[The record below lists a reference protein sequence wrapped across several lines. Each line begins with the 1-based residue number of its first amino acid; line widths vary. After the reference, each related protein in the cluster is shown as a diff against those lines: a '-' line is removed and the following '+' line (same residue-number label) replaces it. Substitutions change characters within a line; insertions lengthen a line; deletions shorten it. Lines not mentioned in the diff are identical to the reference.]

1 MTLTY
6 LPFRTSERITM
17 AAKNAPP
24 MRWGERGRGVAV
36 LQQALVDHGYALP
49 RSTNAQGML
58 DGIYGRE
65 MFNKISFFQARNNL
79 GVDGVA
85 GRNTIAC
92 LDHLM
97 STGVTAQPSKA
108 VTLHFRSL
116 SLTTVPFERQFRNA
130 QLVYAQYNI
139 EVRFGSGQSLGLTEE
154 EAEKYQQID
163 GQCRWVVRDDEFAE
177 LQGLGPPVP
186 ANDIAVY
193 YVNRFSRPTLLG
205 CGGHRPNRP
214 ACIVASQATE
224 WSLSHEVGHVL
235 LTSSFSPVHHPSTQ
249 NLMFSSTA
257 SITRDVP
264 ALDNSQLARIR
275 SSPLVR

>member
-6 LPFRTSERITM
+6 LPFRTSERIQR

-24 MRWGERGRGVAV
+24 MKWGERGRGVAV

-65 MFNKISFFQARNNL
+65 MYNKISYFQASNNL

-85 GRNTIAC
+85 GKNTLAC

-97 STGVTAQPSKA
+97 RTGTTAKPSKA

-130 QLVYAQYNI
+130 RIVYAQYNI
-139 EVRFGSGQSLGLTEE
+139 EVRFGSGLSLGLTEE
-154 EAEKYQQID
+154 EAKKYEKVD
-163 GQCRWVVRDDEFAE
+163 GQCKWVLEDDEFREVQE
-177 LQGLGPPVP
+177 LGRNIP
-186 ANDIAVY
+186 ANHIAVY
-193 YVNRFSRPTLLG
+193 YVNRFSKNTLLG
-205 CGGHRPNRP
+205 CGGHRPGKP
-214 ACIVASQATE
+214 ACIVASRAGP
-224 WSLSHEVGHVL
+224 WDLAHEVGHVL
-235 LTSSFSPVHHPSTQ
+235 LTKDHKPVHHASTS
-249 NLMFSSTA
+249 NLMFPHSQGTA
-257 SITRDVP
+257 EVP
-264 ALDNSQLARIR
+264 ALDRDQLARIR
-275 SSPLVR
+275 KSPLLL